1 MVSLMFNDKN
11 FENFVKAALELMC
24 VGGYNLLDSAAAV
37 VVCDIGGYKSRAKS
51 YSGNEAYVVVAGD
64 GEPLAGIL
72 DSDAVLV
79 RYPLSLVGLRDA
91 VASAEKIAEGVKIR
105 SGFDTVMYDEKRRVV
120 LYRGEEVSL
129 TPREGRLF
137 EILFEHRGETISRD
151 VLREQVFEIYDLSGV
166 KNSNVV
172 DVYVNYLRKRLAPVF
187 GDVAIATVRG
197 KGYALRI

>member
-24 VGGYNLLDSAAAV
+24 VGGFDLSDSGAGV
-37 VVCDIGGYKSRAKS
+37 VVCDAGGYKSRAKS
-51 YSGNEAYVVVAGD
+51 SSGHEAYVVVAAD
-64 GEPLAGIL
+64 SSPMTL
-72 DSDAVLV
+72 DSDAVPV

-91 VASAEKIAEGVKIR
+91 VASAEVIAEGAKSE
-105 SGFDTVMYDEKRRVV
+105 SGFDTVRYDEKRRKVM
-120 LYRGEEVSL
+120 YRGEEITL

-137 EILFEHRGETISRD
+137 GILFERRGETVSRD
-151 VLREQVFEIYDLSGV
+151 ALREQVFEIYDPSGV

-187 GDVAIATVRG
+187 GDTAIATVRG